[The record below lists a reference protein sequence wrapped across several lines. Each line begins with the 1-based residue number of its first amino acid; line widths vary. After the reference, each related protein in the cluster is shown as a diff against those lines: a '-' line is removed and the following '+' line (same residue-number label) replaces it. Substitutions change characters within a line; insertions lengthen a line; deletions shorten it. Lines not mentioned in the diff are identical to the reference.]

1 MSYTFDDLIL
11 QDDANGDIAPSG
23 HVTHRATVHSTAKK
37 VIYKENKLG
46 RAINSSFEVAF
57 SRLANSFLA
66 PGVTAPQHL
75 VLDRNAAIC
84 GVASDNIAYTIFN
97 TLQAR
102 HHLLAGQVLPFVKFD
117 ETALYPFE
125 STPCSDA
132 EAIIKSKVVTFFDEH
147 QPGLL
152 SRLYELKASRQV
164 TFDMDSL
171 ASVLTSSYTLEEDD
185 LHKGNFGFYLLQRE
199 GHVPEVHFIKIDHD
213 LMMIDSVMS
222 RGNARLANLLYTD
235 YAFDI
240 SLRDLLRFPVLMDSG
255 NHYWPARSAFLC
267 DYRHSKAYTSSEI
280 SAIAKLSQDKQFI
293 KAKWRA
299 LYKHILI
306 PKETIRD
313 AVSAGFDGSPQGKAY
328 IDLVTNAVI
337 ARQARLRSAL
347 LAIPQFRIFLQ
358 EMSRD
363 DRYSLYQEISAD
375 DHVQRSLRK
384 TDRTYRRLCQADG
397 AFKEGDTPLHAA
409 IRIGDYRYDES
420 HRHYQ
425 PYLKMFNS
433 DKQTA
438 LDLAIAQWHLFT
450 NLPLEK
456 QATIKQDVRKNSE
469 YIIYD
474 LIQRGAKAKVYTDDL
489 KEIKRLIKRREW
501 NSFAW
506 DSAYVHQA
514 RNMHSREDLLRVFDT
529 MSVDDQLTLK
539 MKKQISVFCL
549 KAYISVNKNADYAD
563 QLFKDLAALKLDLK
577 GAKGIA
583 PNPQMQFI
591 RQLRSQL
598 WIVRQIRGLLG
609 GSSTQVEMN
618 DIIAHEL
625 HALNQT
631 RHGHR
636 FFQKQANT
644 SLYRNI
650 LKGIVKED
658 VAEKKDDKPN
668 QMNDDISP

>member
-11 QDDANGDIAPSG
+11 LDDDNEGMASSG
-23 HVTHRATVHSTAKK
+23 HVTHRATLRSTAKK

-57 SRLANSFLA
+57 SGLANRFLA

-75 VLDRNAAIC
+75 VLARDAAIC
-84 GVASDNIAYTIFN
+84 GVASDNIAYSIFE

-102 HHLLAGQVLPFVKFD
+102 HHPSAGQVIPFVKFD
-117 ETALYPFE
+117 EKAPSPFE
-125 STPCSDA
+125 PAPCKDA

-152 SRLYELKASRQV
+152 SKLYELKASRQV

-185 LHKGNFGFYLLQRE
+185 LHKGNFGFYLIQRE
-199 GHVPEVHFIKIDHD
+199 GQIPAVHFIKIDHD

-267 DYRHSKAYTSSEI
+267 DYRHSKAYTLSEI
-280 SAIAKLSQDKQFI
+280 SAIAQLSQDKQFI

-306 PKETIRD
+306 PEVIIRD
-313 AVSAGFDGSPQGKAY
+313 AVSAGFDDSLQGKAY

-363 DRYSLYQEISAD
+363 DRYRLYEEISAD
-375 DHVQRSLRK
+375 EPIQRSLRK
-384 TDRTYRRLCQADG
+384 IDRTYRRQCQAGG

-425 PYLKMFNS
+425 SYLKMLNR

-438 LDLAIAQWHLFT
+438 LDLVIAQWHSFN

-456 QATIKQDVRKNSE
+456 QAVIKQDVRKNPE

-474 LIQRGAKAKVYTDDL
+474 LIQRGLKAKVYTDDL
-489 KEIKRLIKRREW
+489 KEIKRLIKCREW

-514 RNMHSREDLLRVFDT
+514 RNMHSREDLLNLFGTISADLR
-529 MSVDDQLTLK
+529 LTLK
-539 MKKQISVFCL
+539 MKKQISVYCL
-549 KAYISVNKNADYAD
+549 KAYISANKNADYVD
-563 QLFKDLAALKLDLK
+563 QLFKDLTALKLDLK

-618 DIIAHEL
+618 DIIVHERRV
-625 HALNQT
+625 LNRM

-636 FFQKQANT
+636 FFQEQANA
-644 SLYRNI
+644 LLDRN
-650 LKGIVKED
+650 KPKDMVNED
-658 VAEKKDDKPN
+658 GAEKEDKPN
-668 QMNDDISP
+668 QKNDDISP